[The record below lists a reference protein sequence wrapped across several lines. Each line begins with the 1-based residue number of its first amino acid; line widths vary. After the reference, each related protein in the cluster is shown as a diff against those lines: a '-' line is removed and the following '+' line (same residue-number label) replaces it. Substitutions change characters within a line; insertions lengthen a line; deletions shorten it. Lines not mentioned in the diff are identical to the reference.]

1 MFLFI
6 LKPFKRILSES
17 VSKIVD
23 TTKLDIIVGRS
34 ATKEELRLVHS
45 EKHVA
50 NYLAISPLARLVKNH
65 FFAESKITF
74 LLYFQKST

>member
-1 MFLFI
+1 MFIFLII
-6 LKPFKRILSES
+6 LKPFYRILSES

-50 NYLAISPLARLVKNH
+50 NYLAISPLAR
-65 FFAESKITF
+65 
-74 LLYFQKST
+74 